1 MIYLQL
7 GYIVPVATLRMDEVA
22 LSGASEL
29 GLSVLSN
36 HSDVSFCI
44 YNANNSKLG

>member
-1 MIYLQL
+1 MINLQL
-7 GYIVPVATLRMDEVA
+7 GYIIPVATFRMNEIA

-36 HSDVSFCI
+36 YSDMSFCI
-44 YNANNSKLG
+44 YYANNSKLG